1 MCTFFRTSCAV
12 IILNG
17 DTSSALVYFLIEC
30 WYTSCCCSEIS
41 VGLKYFCV
49 THRVHFFLPHRVQLL
64 FSNGAPSCAPV
75 YFYSEVGMLHFAA
88 VTVSWEWV
96 KPQKDI
102 ISDKSITNEEK
113 AEKIS
118 KVIPEALDN
127 YLRFYAV
134 RLIKSN
140 NSQEQKLLVLL
151 H

>member
-1 MCTFFRTSCAV
+1 
-12 IILNG
+12 
-17 DTSSALVYFLIEC
+17 
-30 WYTSCCCSEIS
+30 
-41 VGLKYFCV
+41 
-49 THRVHFFLPHRVQLL
+49 
-64 FSNGAPSCAPV
+64 
-75 YFYSEVGMLHFAA
+75 MLHFAA

-102 ISDKSITNEEK
+102 ISDKNITNEEK

-140 NSQEQKLLVLL
+140 STQEQKLLVLL
-151 H
+151 HYLGINYFCVTHRVHFFLPHRVQLLF